1 MIGRLW
7 SRGNLKSKIPVG
19 IEIAFPPNAGNE
31 GKSNMS
37 KQRGFSLIE
46 QLTVVAIILI
56 IAAWLWLILH

>member
-1 MIGRLW
+1 MIGRLC
-7 SRGNLKSKIPVG
+7 SRGNLKSEIPVG
-19 IEIAFPPNAGNE
+19 IEIAFSSDAGNA

-56 IAAWLWLILH
+56 IAVWLWLILK